1 MLCYPEIHR
10 LRAPIYPQVFVCISC
25 RRSGYLLG
33 GVGGE
38 GELWCRLPRGFGL
51 SGYCGLC
58 SPDSPPL
65 LLCPFPPDWLLQSRR
80 LDQASFRFST
90 FPPPAPPLCP
100 QSHIRTPP
108 FKASVSFIHS
118 RHNRS
123 SGKLFSNCHHIT
135 PQYKISSRLQSQINH
150 APSSGVP
157 PGAEEFRGLLIPLSR
172 GLSPLSSGD
181 PFTFCFLRTLLS
193 PLKPSGSPAGS
204 LFGASCGGLS
214 GRLGNLAY
222 ADHAPRSIDAPQAAD
237 SLTPH

>member
-10 LRAPIYPQVFVCISC
+10 LRAPIYPQVFVYISC

-90 FPPPAPPLCP
+90 FPPPPPPRYAPNPTSALL
-100 QSHIRTPP
+100 
-108 FKASVSFIHS
+108 HS
-118 RHNRS
+118 KPVH
-123 SGKLFSNCHHIT
+123 
-135 PQYKISSRLQSQINH
+135 
-150 APSSGVP
+150 PSSTLG
-157 PGAEEFRGLLIPLSR
+157 IPAAV
-172 GLSPLSSGD
+172 GNSSAIAI
-181 PFTFCFLRTLLS
+181 TL
-193 PLKPSGSPAGS
+193 
-204 LFGASCGGLS
+204 
-214 GRLGNLAY
+214 
-222 ADHAPRSIDAPQAAD
+222 PRSIKYRAVFNPKSTMRPVPASRLALKNSEDC
-237 SLTPH
+237 